1 MRGKILIDFP
11 GALYTFVGMNALSLS
26 RIVLIVLWLFSAAA
40 HAQEGVYAD
49 RILIGQSAAFTGG
62 LAPIVKELTAGAQA
76 YLDMVNAEGGVHGR
90 KVIIESL
97 DDALD
102 AKRTIE
108 NTKVL
113 VNEKKVFCL
122 FLYRGTPQV
131 EAVLPLLE
139 ELKVPLVGPS
149 TGAQTMFLPAKRYLF
164 PVRASYGSEVEEA
177 VNHLVITG
185 TSKIAL
191 IRDDSSFGQDGLTA
205 FEAAMKKRGITPH
218 AIAVFPR
225 GSTQVD
231 EAVKK
236 LAATQP
242 QAAII
247 VASPNSAAAIVKK
260 ARGVG
265 EDMLLIALSNV
276 SSDSFIKD
284 LGEFGRGVI
293 VAQVTPAPAGARAQA
308 ARELQKLVKAG
319 AKAPISY
326 SALEGFVSAKV
337 LVEGLRRAGPKPT
350 REKMVAALEGM
361 QRYDAGDIDIS
372 YGPGVRTGSRYV
384 ELTIIGRDGKF
395 IR

>member
-1 MRGKILIDFP
+1 MRTL
-11 GALYTFVGMNALSLS
+11 ASVL
-26 RIVLIVLWLFSAAA
+26 LIVLSSFAASAG
-40 HAQEGVYAD
+40 AQDGVFAD
-49 RILIGQSAAFTGG
+49 RILVGQSAAFTGG
-62 LAPIVKELTAGAQA
+62 LGPIVKELTAGAQA
-76 YLDMVNAEGGVHGR
+76 YLDMVNAAGGVHGR
-90 KVIIESL
+90 KVVVESL

-102 AKRTIE
+102 AKRTVE

-113 VNEKKVFCL
+113 VHDKKVFCL

-131 EAVLPLLE
+131 EAVIPLLN

-149 TGAQTMFLPAKRYLF
+149 TGAQTMFSPPKRYLF

-177 VNHLVITG
+177 VNHLVTTG
-185 TSKIAL
+185 VNKIAL
-191 IRDDSSFGQDGLTA
+191 IRDDSSFGQDGLLA
-205 FEAAMKKRGITPH
+205 FEAAMKKRNIAPH

-236 LAATQP
+236 LSSVQP
-242 QAAII
+242 QAALI
-247 VASPNSAAAIVKK
+247 VASPNSAAAIVKRMR
-260 ARGVG
+260 ATG

-284 LGEFGRGVI
+284 LGEYGRGVI
-293 VAQVTPAPAGARAQA
+293 VAQVTPAPGGARAQA

-319 AKAPISY
+319 AKAPLSY
-326 SALEGFVSAKV
+326 SALEGFISAKV

-350 REKMVAALEGM
+350 REKFVAALESL
-361 QRYDAGDIDIS
+361 QRFDAGDIDIS
-372 YGPGVRTGSRYV
+372 YGPDKRTGSRYV
-384 ELTIIGRDGKF
+384 ELTIIGRDGTF